1 MGYRS
6 EVILAVHKSLMG
18 VFLAKI
24 SQTSTTKEFVFSR
37 AEVIEN
43 YKGEGN
49 FLFRW
54 QDVKWYEGYEDIDTI
69 HGFMHDVDEEMGL
82 CVTESA
88 DFPDGRTRY
97 GDELYKFIRIGE
109 DIGDCEERG
118 HAFESD
124 IYMTRSIAF

>member
-18 VFLAKI
+18 KFLAKI

-69 HGFMHDVDEEMGL
+69 HGFMHDVDEMERWIP
-82 CVTESA
+82 SA
-88 DFPDGRTRY
+88 NFPDGRARY
-97 GDELYKFIRIGE
+97 ADELFKFIRIGE

-124 IYMTRSIAF
+124 IYMTRGITF